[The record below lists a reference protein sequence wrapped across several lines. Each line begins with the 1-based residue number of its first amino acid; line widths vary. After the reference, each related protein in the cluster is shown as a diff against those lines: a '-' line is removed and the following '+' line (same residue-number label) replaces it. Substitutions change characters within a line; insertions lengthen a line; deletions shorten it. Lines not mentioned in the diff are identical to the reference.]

1 MPANTVPRA
10 APSRALHSGR
20 PIKPQLGMAAVPT
33 KTAYFPGV
41 SWCSQLLTRHS
52 AVVTTNNSSNK
63 TNRMPACVSSSGS
76 PSTAAPASMVQGS
89 RSFMI
94 KSDKNLLSRS
104 LMMPLRAP
112 TYPNSTSRKITVI

>member
-10 APSRALHSGR
+10 VPSRALHSGR
-20 PIKPQLGMAAVPT
+20 PMKPQLGIAAVPT
-33 KTAYFPGV
+33 STAYLPGV
-41 SWCSQLLTRHS
+41 SWCSQLLNRHRP
-52 AVVTTNNSSNK
+52 VVTTNSASSSTNS
-63 TNRMPACVSSSGS
+63 TPACVSSSGS

-112 TYPNSTSRKITVI
+112 T